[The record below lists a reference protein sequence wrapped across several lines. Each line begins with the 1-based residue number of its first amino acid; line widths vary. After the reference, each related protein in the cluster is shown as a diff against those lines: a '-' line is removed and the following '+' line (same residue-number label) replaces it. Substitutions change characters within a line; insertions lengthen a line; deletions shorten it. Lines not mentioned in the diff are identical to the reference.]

1 VFIVELLQYLQV
13 CISYIFDVGV
23 YIVVPIGV
31 IGVNYT
37 KISILNNISDAV
49 PVLVP
54 VCLTIGVVCPLQHV
68 VGVEV
73 FRYSD
78 QGVVIVVYFFLEQPT
93 RVVRVA
99 YYDVVF
105 VVSFYPKQLLY
116 MVVCQVIVFIDAIIN
131 SHVY

>member
-1 VFIVELLQYLQV
+1 MFSIELLQYLQV
-13 CISYIFDVGV
+13 CIPYIFDVGV

-37 KISILNNISDAV
+37 KISILNNIPDAV

-68 VGVEV
+68 VGVEFV
-73 FRYSD
+73 RYTD
-78 QGVVIVVYFFLEQPT
+78 QGVVIVVYIFLEQPT

-105 VVSFYPKQLLY
+105 VVSFWPKQLLY

-131 SHVY
+131 AHVY